1 MTSKELILFFSIFT
15 AILPNQGTMTKESI
29 SRRNGKSTEW
39 TLSKLIDKPVQGII
53 IKGKPGTID
62 CKYGKAV
69 TFNGIDEAIFIEKNP
84 IDGLDQFTVE
94 VIFQPAS
101 GWNFE
106 QRYLHIGDVQGD
118 RLLLELRSTATDW
131 YFDAF
136 LKVGTQGL
144 TLIDP
149 KLLHP
154 LDKWYHVAYVIN
166 NDMLETYVNGTK
178 ELEGTL
184 EHGRVTGKMTS
195 IGVRQNEVSWF
206 KGAIFKIRI
215 SPKALNSKEFLKF

>member
-1 MTSKELILFFSIFT
+1 MRSTNLIIFCSILA
-15 AILPNQGTMTKESI
+15 AILPNLGDMTKES
-29 SRRNGKSTEW
+29 KSKKLSKPTEW
-39 TLSKLIDKPVQGII
+39 TLSKLIDKPVKGVL
-53 IKGKPGTID
+53 IKGKPGTIES
-62 CKYGKAV
+62 KYGKAV
-69 TFNGIDEAIFIEKNP
+69 SFNGIDDAIYIEDNP

-106 QRYLHIGDVQGD
+106 QRYLHIGDQND
-118 RLLLELRSTATDW
+118 RLLLELRSTKTDW

-154 LDKWYHVAYVIN
+154 LDKWYHLAYVIN
-166 NDMLETYVNGTK
+166 NNKLETYVNGVK

-184 EHGRVTGKMTS
+184 EHGQVKGKMTS
-195 IGVRQNEVSWF
+195 IGVRQNGVSWF
-206 KGAIFKIRI
+206 KGAIYKIRI
-215 SPKALNSKEFLKF
+215 SPKALTTKEFLKF

>member
-1 MTSKELILFFSIFT
+1 MRSTELFILFSIF
-15 AILPNQGTMTKESI
+15 AAVFPNLGDMTKESKSKKI
-29 SRRNGKSTEW
+29 GKPTEW
-39 TLSKLIDKPVQGII
+39 TLSKLIDKPVKGII

-62 CKYGKAV
+62 SKYGKAV
-69 TFNGIDEAIFIEKNP
+69 TFNGIDDAIFIEKNP

-106 QRYLHIGDVQGD
+106 QRYLHIGDAQAD
-118 RLLLELRSTATDW
+118 RLLLELRSTKTDW

-149 KLLHP
+149 NLLHP
-154 LDKWYHVAYVIN
+154 LDQWYHLAYVIN
-166 NDMLETYVNGTK
+166 NSKLETYVNGKK

-184 EHGRVTGKMTS
+184 EHGQVKGKMTS
-195 IGVRQNEVSWF
+195 IGVRQNGVSWF
-206 KGAIFKIRI
+206 KGAIYKIKI
-215 SPKALNSKEFLKF
+215 SPKALDPKEFLKY